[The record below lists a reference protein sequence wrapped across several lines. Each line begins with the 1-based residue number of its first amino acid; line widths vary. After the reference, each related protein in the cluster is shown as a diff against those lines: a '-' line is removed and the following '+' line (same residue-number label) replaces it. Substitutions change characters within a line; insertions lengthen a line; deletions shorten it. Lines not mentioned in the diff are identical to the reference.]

1 MHIDEVWIHQYG
13 AFRHSDFIAEFTV
26 NAQQCQVLSLWH
38 RSAMKGVIE
47 RCRKTSADVQR
58 WKYERTIS
66 RHLYWN
72 DVTLMVHS
80 DFIAAHRSTNIC
92 VRNAGGHV
100 QNAVLANV
108 GWCKA
113 IEVWMHS
120 TTIFRFQAPPFLTW
134 KFSRFAFGAPPASR
148 YQRPARE
155 RHKIRI
161 ASREIVDTQAPCN
174 TNFTH
179 EHVSVYF

>member
-1 MHIDEVWIHQYG
+1 MV
-13 AFRHSDFIAEFTV
+13 RSDFIVCIGRRWTSTI
-26 NAQQCQVLSLWH
+26 AQRCQVLSLWH
-38 RSAMKGVIE
+38 RSAMKGDIE
-47 RCRKTSADVQR
+47 RCRKTSADVQW
-58 WKYERTIS
+58 WKYECTIS

-100 QNAVLANV
+100 QKAVSANV

-120 TTIFRFQAPPFLTW
+120 TTIFRFQGPPFWHENYRSPPPTANHINKLNFHW
-134 KFSRFAFGAPPASR
+134 KTFGNFCSRPTPL
-148 YQRPARE
+148 
-155 RHKIRI
+155 
-161 ASREIVDTQAPCN
+161 
-174 TNFTH
+174 
-179 EHVSVYF
+179 

>member
-1 MHIDEVWIHQYG
+1 MRTNIHNAQSCCERL
-13 AFRHSDFIAEFTV
+13 ASADVDRCTSMKSEFTIMVHSDFIAEFTM
-26 NAQQCQVLSLWH
+26 NAQQCQGLSLWH
-38 RSAMKGVIE
+38 RSAMKGVIDQ
-47 RCRKTSADVQR
+47 CRKTSTDVQR

-66 RHLYWN
+66 CHLYWN

-100 QNAVLANV
+100 QKAVSANV

-120 TTIFRFQAPPFLTW
+120 TTIFRFQAPPPFLTW
-134 KFSRFAFGAPPASR
+134 KL
-148 YQRPARE
+148 
-155 RHKIRI
+155 
-161 ASREIVDTQAPCN
+161 
-174 TNFTH
+174 
-179 EHVSVYF
+179 